1 MPAST
6 PVHPRASGARRG
18 RAHTAITAAA
28 AAAVVLLLAA
38 GCKDV
43 ASRVFAQPSVA
54 FRDVRLRG
62 IGIQGGTVDVVLRVA
77 NPNPYA
83 LTATAATYRLLTGD
97 SVEVGRGTTAQ
108 AYTVAAHDSA
118 LVTLPLD
125 VSWRG
130 LRDAGRAALAGGAV
144 PYRVLG
150 TITADT
156 PIGAH
161 DFPIDARGRFA
172 ALGAGAP

>member
-1 MPAST
+1 M
-6 PVHPRASGARRG
+6 
-18 RAHTAITAAA
+18 
-28 AAAVVLLLAA
+28 L
-38 GCKDV
+38 
-43 ASRVFAQPSVA
+43 
-54 FRDVRLRG
+54 
-62 IGIQGGTVDVVLRVA
+62 
-77 NPNPYA
+77 
-83 LTATAATYRLLTGD
+83 
-97 SVEVGRGTTAQ
+97 GRGT
-108 AYTVAAHDSA
+108 AALSSPLAAREWAD
-118 LVTLPLD
+118 VTLPLE

>member
-1 MPAST
+1 VSSRRRR
-6 PVHPRASGARRG
+6 HPARR
-18 RAHTAITAAA
+18 A
-28 AAAVVLLLAA
+28 AAAVATAALLAA

-43 ASRVFAQPSVA
+43 ASRVFTQPVVI
-54 FRDVRLRG
+54 FRDVRVRG
-62 IGIQGGTVDVVLRVA
+62 VGLQGGTVDVVLRVA

-83 LTATAATYRLLTGD
+83 LTATRATYQLLTGD
-97 SVEVGRGTTAQ
+97 SVEVGRGTAAQ
-108 AYTVAAHDSA
+108 SYTVAARDSA
-118 LVTLPLD
+118 DVTLPLE

-144 PYRVLG
+144 PYRVVG

-156 PIGAH
+156 PSGTH

-172 ALGAGAP
+172 ALAPGGARP